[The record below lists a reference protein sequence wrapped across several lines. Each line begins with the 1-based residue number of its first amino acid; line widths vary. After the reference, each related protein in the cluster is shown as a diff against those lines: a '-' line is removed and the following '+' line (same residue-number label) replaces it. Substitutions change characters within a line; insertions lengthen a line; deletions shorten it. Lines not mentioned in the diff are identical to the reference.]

1 MKQNNMA
8 RLIVGLMLGACLLV
22 IGLCSCSTQQPSQP
36 SGEEAGVTTVRVV
49 AAHTGVK
56 STVIDKV
63 VDIGNGMCAMDAL
76 KQVAEIETA
85 YGGGFVNA
93 INGVRSQYTGSG
105 ADRKDW
111 FIYANGILT
120 NVGAL
125 DYTLYPGDVE
135 HWDFRDWSFRHFIP
149 AIIGDFPEPFV
160 HGYEGEV
167 RSTIVAYQDMRKEA
181 EDVASRLSQLGVESI
196 STKNISQLSEEEK
209 EFYNLILLG
218 DMDCELISELNQV
231 WKRLGFFAYSET
243 GNIVTLNAKGEV
255 AAEYGAKSG
264 LIQATQNLWN
274 PKGIGVCENV
284 VWMVSGTDE
293 AGVKSAID
301 VLINHYAEFRYAY
314 AVVIADGEIIKVPR

>member
-1 MKQNNMA
+1 MKWH
-8 RLIVGLMLGACLLV
+8 RLPTLITVLLLFAV
-22 IGLCSCSTQQPSQP
+22 TALCACSTQQPSQP
-36 SGEEAGVTTVRVV
+36 LPAVPAIIAEVRVV
-49 AAHTGVK
+49 ATQNFGQELMF
-56 STVIDKV
+56 DKV
-63 VDIGNGMCAMDAL
+63 VELRGNMCAMDAL

-93 INGVRSQYTGSG
+93 INGVCTQYTGSHS
-105 ADRKDW
+105 AKMDW

-125 DYTLYPGDVE
+125 DYILYPGDVE

-149 AIIGDFPEPFV
+149 AIIGDFPEPFM

-167 RSTIVAYQDMRKEA
+167 RSTIVVYQANLKKEA
-181 EDVASRLSQLGVESI
+181 EDVAGKLSQLGVGSI
-196 STKNISQLSEEEK
+196 SSKSINELSGGEK
-209 EFYNLILLG
+209 EFCNLILLG
-218 DMDCELISELNQV
+218 DVDCELISELNQV
-231 WKRLGFFAYSET
+231 WKRLGFYAYLNA

-301 VLINHYAEFRYAY
+301 VLINHYTEFQYAY
-314 AVVIADGEIIKVPR
+314 AVVIADGEIIKVPQ